1 MYSTALKSLVVAALG
16 AAVFMTTIDTASARD
31 GRCHREAKR
40 YADSRIDR
48 GESALGTAVGGA
60 AIGAI
65 IGGVLGGG
73 KGAGKGAIIG
83 GSTGAVGSAVGT
95 AGPWQRHYDRAY
107 DDCIDQYEPVRAPIR
122 DEPVRRY
129 ADDAIEPWTD
139 EWFDYCRARY
149 RSFNARSGTYTGYD
163 GIKYFCQ
170 AQ

>member
-1 MYSTALKSLVVAALG
+1 MFSTALKSLVVAALG
-16 AAVFMTTIDTASARD
+16 AGIFMSTVDTASARD
-31 GRCHREAKR
+31 GRCHGEAKR

-48 GESALGTAVGGA
+48 GEAALGTAVGGA
-60 AIGAI
+60 ALGAI
-65 IGGVLGGG
+65 IGGVFGGG

-95 AGPWQRHYDRAY
+95 AGPWQRYYDTAY
-107 DDCIDQYEPVRAPIR
+107 DDCLDRYEPVRAQVR
-122 DEPVRRY
+122 EEPVRRY
-129 ADDAIEPWTD
+129 EDDAIEPWTD

-149 RSFNARSGTYTGYD
+149 RSFNARTGTFTGYD

>member
-1 MYSTALKSLVVAALG
+1 MLSKAMKSLVVAALG
-16 AAVFMTTIDTASARD
+16 AGMFMTSVETASARD
-31 GRCHREAKR
+31 GRCHSEAKR

-48 GESALGTAVGGA
+48 GEAALGTAVGGA
-60 AIGAI
+60 ALGAI

-73 KGAGKGAIIG
+73 RGAGTGAIIG

-95 AGPWQRHYDRAY
+95 AGPWQRYYDTAY
-107 DDCIDQYEPVRAPIR
+107 EDCLDRYEPVRAR
-122 DEPVRRY
+122 ASDEPVRRY
-129 ADDAIEPWTD
+129 EYDAIEPWTD

-149 RSFNARSGTYTGYD
+149 RSFNARTGAFTGYD